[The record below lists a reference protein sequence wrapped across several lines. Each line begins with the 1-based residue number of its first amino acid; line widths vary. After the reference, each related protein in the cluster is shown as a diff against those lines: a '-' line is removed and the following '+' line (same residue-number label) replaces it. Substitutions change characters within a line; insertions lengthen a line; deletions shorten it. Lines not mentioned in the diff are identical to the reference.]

1 MASATSCTSWR
12 RICSS
17 SSPGTPARSTAIATG
32 GRPGFGRTAATQT
45 SHRSVLSGTSASQ
58 SSRLSMTAPLA
69 WPSVRIRAVTR
80 SARPRGAPRWRGS
93 GCSGEADV
101 RRIWPSGISM
111 TSTAWAA
118 KIRAAPAAAARA
130 SPSKVS
136 AALMSS
142 ATLVSAVSRA
152 AVRSARCRAR
162 E

>member
-1 MASATSCTSWR
+1 
-12 RICSS
+12 
-17 SSPGTPARSTAIATG
+17 
-32 GRPGFGRTAATQT
+32 
-45 SHRSVLSGTSASQ
+45 
-58 SSRLSMTAPLA
+58 MTAPRA
-69 WPSVRIRAVTR
+69 WLSARIRAVTV
-80 SARPRGAPRWRGS
+80 SASPGGAPRWSGS
-93 GCSGEADV
+93 GRSGEADV

-111 TSTAWAA
+111 TSTAWAE

-142 ATLVSAVSRA
+142 ATLVSMVSRD

>member
-1 MASATSCTSWR
+1 M
-12 RICSS
+12 
-17 SSPGTPARSTAIATG
+17 
-32 GRPGFGRTAATQT
+32 
-45 SHRSVLSGTSASQ
+45 
-58 SSRLSMTAPLA
+58 
-69 WPSVRIRAVTR
+69 TR
-80 SARPRGAPRWRGS
+80 SASPRGAPRCLGS

-101 RRIWPSGISM
+101 RRIWPSGISI

-142 ATLVSAVSRA
+142 ATLVSAVSRV